1 MSVGLQMTGDVRS
14 AEHLSTDATSDF
26 AFVSDHVGSKSV
38 FGGER
43 RGTGLQPKK
52 DDGAIV
58 SYNFWNHHT
67 ERRAAD

>member
-1 MSVGLQMTGDVRS
+1 MAVFITGVKVALSVGLQMTGDVRS

-43 RGTGLQPKK
+43 RGTGCYLTFEWP
-52 DDGAIV
+52 
-58 SYNFWNHHT
+58 F
-67 ERRAAD
+67 